1 MKPAKFSHP
10 AGAFT
15 LVELLTVIAIIGI
28 LAALLLP
35 ALQRGKDRAKRVW
48 CENNLAQM
56 GIAFHSFAHDHNSK
70 FPAQVPMADGGADG
84 LVVNGVAVHSDFDYV
99 FLNFQALASELGTP
113 KILICPTDTR
123 LPAPNFTSLGNTNLS
138 YFLGYNADYNQPADV
153 LAGDRNLA
161 SLPNLTFYNGTG
173 QQLRW
178 SGIMHRFK
186 GNVLFADG
194 HVEELGV
201 YQSSGPVIITGNSV
215 PAAGDANSQSAG
227 RPDFSSPPPVV
238 SQNAAAPETSAQID
252 ASATHSAAGLPLSS
266 LPKPDSNAPTGQ
278 RSSKEKRENLPPV
291 VSQIDASN
299 PISEIIPVLTNAN
312 TGVLSSPSAQEP
324 EMSPFNQR
332 LASFLRHLIGWS
344 YLLWWLLLLLFLAYK
359 IWRWWCKRH
368 R

>member
-1 MKPAKFSHP
+1 MKPAKSSRP

-35 ALQRGKDRAKRVW
+35 VLQRGKDRAKRVW

-70 FPAQVPMADGGADG
+70 FPAQVPLAEGGADG
-84 LVVNGVAVHSDFDYV
+84 LVVNGVAVHSGFDFV
-99 FLNFQALASELGTP
+99 FLNFQSLASDLGTP

-123 LPAPNFTSLGNTNLS
+123 LPAINFTSLKNTNLS
-138 YFLGYNADYNQPADV
+138 YFLGYNADYNQPADI

-161 SLPNLTFYNGTG
+161 SLPNLTFYNGSG

-178 SGIMHRFK
+178 SGIMHHFK

-194 HVEELGV
+194 HVEELSGH
-201 YQSSGPVIITGNSV
+201 QSGGLVITTGNSAAPSGGTASQ
-215 PAAGDANSQSAG
+215 PAGS
-227 RPDFSSPPPVV
+227 PDLSSPPPAV
-238 SQNAAAPETSAQID
+238 SKKIGAPSQPAQ
-252 ASATHSAAGLPLSS
+252 AGGVLTHSAASPPRPS
-266 LPKPDSNAPTGQ
+266 LPNPGSNAPTGQ
-278 RSSKEKRENLPPV
+278 GSSKVKSENLPPAI
-291 VSQIDASN
+291 SQPEISN
-299 PISEIIPVLTNAN
+299 PAEIISTPTNASS
-312 TGVLSSPSAQEP
+312 GVLSSPSLTEP
-324 EMSPFNQR
+324 EMSPLNQKIT
-332 LASFLRHLIGWS
+332 SCLRGLIGWG
-344 YLLWWLLLLLFLAYK
+344 YLLLLLLLLLFLAYK

>member
-1 MKPAKFSHP
+1 MKPAKSSRP

-35 ALQRGKDRAKRVW
+35 VLQRGKDRAKRVW

-70 FPAQVPMADGGADG
+70 FPAQVPLAEGGADG
-84 LVVNGVAVHSDFDYV
+84 LVVNGVAVHSGFDFV
-99 FLNFQALASELGTP
+99 FLNFQALASDLGTP
-113 KILICPTDTR
+113 KILICPTDATR
-123 LPAPNFTSLGNTNLS
+123 LPAANFTSLKNTNLS

-161 SLPNLTFYNGTG
+161 SLPNLTFYNGSG

-194 HVEELGV
+194 HVEELSSH
-201 YQSSGPVIITGNSV
+201 QSGGLVIITGNSV
-215 PAAGDANSQSAG
+215 PPSGGADSQPAGQPN
-227 RPDFSSPPPVV
+227 FSSPPSGV
-238 SQNAAAPETSAQID
+238 SQNAAAPEQPAQ
-252 ASATHSAAGLPLSS
+252 AGGVATHPAASPPLPFLS
-266 LPKPDSNAPTGQ
+266 KPDSNAPVGQ
-278 RSSKEKRENLPPV
+278 RSSKANLPPAI
-291 VSQIDASN
+291 VSRFDVAN
-299 PISEIIPVLTNAN
+299 PNAEIIPVPTNVSG
-312 TGVLSSPSAQEP
+312 GVLSSPSVQEP
-324 EMSPFNQR
+324 EMSPLNQKLTRCLRR
-332 LASFLRHLIGWS
+332 LFGWG
-344 YLLWWLLLLLFLAYK
+344 YLLLLLLLLLFLAYK
-359 IWRWWCKRH
+359 YWRWWCQRH

>member
-1 MKPAKFSHP
+1 MKPAKSSRP

-70 FPAQVPMADGGADG
+70 FPAQVPLADGGADG
-84 LVVNGVAVHSDFDYV
+84 LVVNGVAVHSGFDYV

-123 LPAPNFTSLGNTNLS
+123 WPAANFTSLRNTNLS
-138 YFLGYNADYNQPADV
+138 YFIGYNADYNQPTDV
-153 LAGDRNLA
+153 LAGDRNLI
-161 SLPNLTFYNGTG
+161 SLPDLTVYNGSG

-178 SGIMHRFK
+178 SGIMHHFK

-194 HVEELGV
+194 HVEEWSGHQSGGQV
-201 YQSSGPVIITGNSV
+201 GSSGSALPAGGSDRRQPAGQPELFSPPPAPQNVFTSGQPAYAGVAATN
-215 PAAGDANSQSAG
+215 PAASATTAPSSPRADSNASAG
-227 RPDFSSPPPVV
+227 R
-238 SQNAAAPETSAQID
+238 
-252 ASATHSAAGLPLSS
+252 HG
-266 LPKPDSNAPTGQ
+266 
-278 RSSKEKRENLPPV
+278 SKENLPV
-291 VSQIDASN
+291 AISWQEASN
-299 PISEIIPVLTNAN
+299 PPVEKMPGPTNASG
-312 TGVLSSPSAQEP
+312 GVLSSPSAEEP

-332 LASFLRHLIGWS
+332 LTTCLRRLLGGS
-344 YLLWWLLLLLFLAYK
+344 YLLWLLLLLLFLARK
-359 IWRWWCKRH
+359 IWRWWRDRH